1 MTCLNQIYYIYTRFS
16 HLIYGFSVAYIAK
29 GAPVQKMMLMKFINQ
44 MESCIELYRMKKC
57 NMSQF
62 WIQWWW
68 WRWEKVIESNSGD
81 ILFTH
86 PFPWV
91 SLFLFWL
98 SLIRI
103 RRRLKK
109 KWRTWLCLM
118 EKKNEWN
125 PTTNDHRRLTISKIH
140 ESITTIYRLL
150 TTDHQQKP

>member
-44 MESCIELYRMKKC
+44 MESCTELYWTKKRS
-57 NMSQF
+57 MLQF
-62 WIQWWW
+62 WIHWWW
-68 WRWEKVIESNSGD
+68 WRWEKVIESNGGD

-109 KWRTWLCLM
+109 NEHDFAQW
-118 EKKNEWN
+118 KKKIEWN
-125 PTTNDHRRLTISKIH
+125 PMTNDHQRLTINKIH
-140 ESITTIYRLL
+140 KPRTTVHRPL
-150 TTDHQQKP
+150 TTDHQ